1 MMLDALAYSFIGIF
15 LVYQILLWIWLKKTT
30 STLLVLPPDLPKID
44 VLVAARN
51 EEANIDNCLQAL
63 TQLDYPS
70 HLFQIYIGNDQS
82 TDATADKV
90 LQWQQRFPHIHLIH
104 ITEVLGTARGKA
116 NVLAHLAKT
125 SDAEFLFITDA
136 DIQVPASWAR
146 TMLAAFR
153 PTDGIISGST
163 IVEGKGAI
171 ARVQKMDWSYA
182 FGMVYVVSEKGYP
195 VSAVGNNM
203 CIRKKAYE
211 ATGGYENLPFSIT
224 EDLELFLATLKK
236 GYSFRQLMQAEV
248 VATSTPQETWMK
260 LLQQRKRWLTGA
272 LRVPLVLLVFLILQ
286 AFFFPVLVALV
297 YYQPWL
303 ACLFYLSK
311 TLLQYSFLNEVYQR
325 IQKRYTWK
333 DILIFEVYSYL
344 FPVVVIIYQ
353 LWPSRIDWK
362 GRKYSWKE
370 SQPQ

>member
-1 MMLDALAYSFIGIF
+1 MMLDALAYSFVGIF
-15 LVYQILLWIWLKKTT
+15 LIYQIILWIWFKKT
-30 STLLVLPPDLPKID
+30 STPLSELPKYLPKVA

-51 EEANIDNCLQAL
+51 EEANIDTCLQSL
-63 TQLDYPS
+63 TQLDYPA
-70 HLFQIYIGNDQS
+70 HLLQIYVGNDQS
-82 TDATADKV
+82 TDATADKME
-90 LQWQQRFPHIHLIH
+90 QWQQRFPNIHLIH
-104 ITEVLGTARGKA
+104 ITEILGTARGKA
-116 NVLAHLAKT
+116 NVLAHLAKST
-125 SDAEFLFITDA
+125 DAEFLFITDA
-136 DIQVPASWAR
+136 DIQVPSTWVR

-153 PTDGIISGST
+153 PKDGIVSGST

-182 FGMVYVVSEKGYP
+182 FGMVYVVSDKGFP

-203 CIRKKAYE
+203 CIRKEAYD

-236 GYSFRQLMQAEV
+236 GYDYRQLMQFEIL
-248 VATSTPQETWMK
+248 ATSTPQETWMK

-272 LRVPLVLLVFLILQ
+272 LRVPVILFAFLALQ
-286 AFFFPVLVALV
+286 ALFFPVLMLLAYWKPWFALF
-297 YYQPWL
+297 
-303 ACLFYLSK
+303 FYIAK
-311 TLLQYSFLNEVYQR
+311 VGLQYAFINEVYQR

-333 DILIFEVYSYL
+333 DILTFEVYSYL

-362 GRKYSWKE
+362 GRKYTWKE
-370 SQPQ
+370 SQPK